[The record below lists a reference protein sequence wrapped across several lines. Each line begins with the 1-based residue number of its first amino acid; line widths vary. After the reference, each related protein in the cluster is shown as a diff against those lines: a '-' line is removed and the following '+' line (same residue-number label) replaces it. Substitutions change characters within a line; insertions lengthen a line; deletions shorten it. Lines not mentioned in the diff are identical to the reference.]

1 MRLIRQTLSITDN
14 SEALPLK
21 ITSLEDRTPELKR
34 SGAYLLVITPKEID
48 IAISD
53 SRGLFYAAQTLQQ
66 LAQTDGQGNT
76 TLPFGVI
83 KDYPDVAYRGTVE
96 GFYGDPWS
104 HTDRIEQLRF
114 YGKMKMNT
122 YIYGPKDDPY
132 HSSPNWRKP
141 YPEKEAAQIKDL
153 VKEAAANCIQQ
164 AMGVAAEA
172 PAEAP
177 AAEVQSGFPA
187 CEENLGGAAAA
198 GQGEVAFVADPIAD
212 SEITDT
218 VNVDVLVCGQGPAGM
233 AAALACA
240 EQGLKT
246 VAVEKGA
253 SPTWRSATMGAFHDR
268 VHKKFGVEFDTKQW
282 LDDAMVNCSYRGE
295 QTIYQKWINTCD
307 EAVDWFLDELEVPV
321 ENYFLTFNAGDF
333 PEFTAAYDEL
343 SLSRSWNTS
352 MNIPLSTDE
361 ISAKLQEKITAAG
374 AEVLFNTP
382 VVQLITEGEKVVGA
396 IVKGENGYVKYLTAK
411 GVVLATGGYEFNPE
425 KLAACCRPRDLALGH
440 WMNGTKTNTGD
451 GHEMAKAIGALED
464 EYPHPLMLDPEQLMP
479 YLRVNKRGVRFTA
492 EYEAY
497 NHLAN
502 AIQAQPGAYDY
513 YIVDAN
519 VMDILES
526 IWTPSSSCYGPKEVW
541 AGAATSDNALK
552 ADTLE
557 ELAEKMGVPADAFV
571 ETINHWNEMCDAGED
586 TDFHFPGKMMH
597 KIDTAP
603 FYATKEMASALCT
616 AGGLQITDKSEVLN
630 TEAQP
635 IEGLYAIGNVS
646 GSMFSGTYPHNENCL
661 SHSRCVTFGYNVAK
675 TLAAL

>member
-1 MRLIRQTLSITDN
+1 MQEQDTHTGKEERKYHTMEKISRSGFLKLAAAAAMSGVTAGALTACNNSASSSTAAASGAAVYTPGTYTAKATGMGEVTVSMTFTENAITDVTVDTANETIDLARN
-14 SEALPLK
+14 SAEDFQKALLDAQSAE
-21 ITSLEDRTPELKR
+21 IDGV
-34 SGAYLLVITPKEID
+34 SGA
-48 IAISD
+48 
-53 SRGLFYAAQTLQQ
+53 
-66 LAQTDGQGNT
+66 
-76 TLPFGVI
+76 
-83 KDYPDVAYRGTVE
+83 
-96 GFYGDPWS
+96 
-104 HTDRIEQLRF
+104 
-114 YGKMKMNT
+114 T
-122 YIYGPKDDPY
+122 YT
-132 HSSPNWRKP
+132 ST
-141 YPEKEAAQIKDL
+141 A

-177 AAEVQSGFPA
+177 AAEVQSSFPA

-603 FYATKEMASALCT
+603 FYATKEMVSALCT

>member
-1 MRLIRQTLSITDN
+1 MQEQDTHTGKEERKYHTMEKISRSGFLKLAAAAAMSGVTAGALTACNNSASSSTAAASGAAVYTPGTYTAKATGMGEVTVSMTFTENAITDVTVDTANETIDLARN
-14 SEALPLK
+14 SAEDFQKALLDAQSAE
-21 ITSLEDRTPELKR
+21 IDGV
-34 SGAYLLVITPKEID
+34 SGA
-48 IAISD
+48 
-53 SRGLFYAAQTLQQ
+53 
-66 LAQTDGQGNT
+66 
-76 TLPFGVI
+76 
-83 KDYPDVAYRGTVE
+83 
-96 GFYGDPWS
+96 
-104 HTDRIEQLRF
+104 
-114 YGKMKMNT
+114 T
-122 YIYGPKDDPY
+122 YT
-132 HSSPNWRKP
+132 ST
-141 YPEKEAAQIKDL
+141 A

-177 AAEVQSGFPA
+177 AAEVQSSFPA

-233 AAALACA
+233 VAALACA

-603 FYATKEMASALCT
+603 FYATKEMVSALCT